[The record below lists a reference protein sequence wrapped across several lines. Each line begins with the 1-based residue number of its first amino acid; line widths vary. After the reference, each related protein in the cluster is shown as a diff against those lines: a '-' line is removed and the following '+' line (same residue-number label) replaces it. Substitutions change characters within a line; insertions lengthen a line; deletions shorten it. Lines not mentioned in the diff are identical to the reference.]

1 MISHDISHSILNVSH
16 IISNYSS
23 MFYVPYSLQYSIAPY
38 PPDSCTIAAPY
49 YQCLATINW
58 SQSIVRSVDFSHS
71 RLQHFSQVIMTTDWK
86 RILSEDRI
94 SSFRLHEIFAYF
106 EDYPLCSDR
115 GFSWQELV
123 TLTRKKSDVCPS
135 THLCHHQSHQHHQWL
150 PHGDP

>member
-1 MISHDISHSILNVSH
+1 
-16 IISNYSS
+16 

-38 PPDSCTIAAPY
+38 APDSYTTAAPY

-71 RLQHFSQVIMTTDWK
+71 GLQHFSQVIMTTDWK

-115 GFSWQELV
+115 GFS
-123 TLTRKKSDVCPS
+123 
-135 THLCHHQSHQHHQWL
+135 
-150 PHGDP
+150 